1 MSWPDE
7 LRARRDGVTIPTF
20 WVTLV
25 LSLLIHA
32 LVLWQWLPKIR
43 FPSLTE
49 PERAA
54 SSGALAVR
62 LAPPQAPPPAPVP
75 PPSPAQPTPST
86 PPVPLPRAVT
96 RTPPAPPVIASS
108 RPAPDTPP
116 SVPVA
121 PPVSAPAPAAT
132 PSGGDLASFIESQRR
147 ARATPQE
154 SPSKAPPADDDKSRS
169 NRVAAANV
177 ASPRIMTFGYDPNR
191 SGGVFKVQRTG
202 LNDAEFMFY
211 GWNPDARRNTAQLIE
226 VKKGNNSDIRI
237 AVVRK
242 MIAII
247 RDSVQEE
254 DFLWDSKRLGRS
266 LTLSAR
272 ARDNEGLEE
281 FMLREIEF

>member
-1 MSWPDE
+1 
-7 LRARRDGVTIPTF
+7 
-20 WVTLV
+20 
-25 LSLLIHA
+25 
-32 LVLWQWLPKIR
+32 
-43 FPSLTE
+43 
-49 PERAA
+49 
-54 SSGALAVR
+54 
-62 LAPPQAPPPAPVP
+62 
-75 PPSPAQPTPST
+75 
-86 PPVPLPRAVT
+86 
-96 RTPPAPPVIASS
+96 
-108 RPAPDTPP
+108 
-116 SVPVA
+116 
-121 PPVSAPAPAAT
+121 
-132 PSGGDLASFIESQRR
+132 
-147 ARATPQE
+147 
-154 SPSKAPPADDDKSRS
+154 
-169 NRVAAANV
+169 
-177 ASPRIMTFGYDPNR
+177 MTFGYDPNR